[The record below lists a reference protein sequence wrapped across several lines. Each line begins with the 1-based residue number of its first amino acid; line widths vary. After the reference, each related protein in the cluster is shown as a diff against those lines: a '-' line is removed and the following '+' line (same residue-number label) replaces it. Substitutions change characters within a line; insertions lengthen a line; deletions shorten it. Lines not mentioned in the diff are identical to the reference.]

1 MTTQQLTRRR
11 SAELLHCLRRGDVWW
26 NTQYWCDV
34 VHAGLFCRSNL
45 TAVDASI
52 IHSDLI
58 LVVLKMLCLYANTC
72 GSIHWRQSQ
81 SMPQK
86 WEDET
91 VSVVVHIWHCF
102 QEVPWVKL
110 LASRKKKL
118 EASIRELWQWE
129 PERRDATFLVW
140 VPQWRRWSLG
150 GLVGSSPI

>member
-1 MTTQQLTRRR
+1 
-11 SAELLHCLRRGDVWW
+11 
-26 NTQYWCDV
+26 
-34 VHAGLFCRSNL
+34 
-45 TAVDASI
+45 
-52 IHSDLI
+52 
-58 LVVLKMLCLYANTC
+58 MLCLYAKQRTC

-118 EASIRELWQWE
+118 LASIRELWQGE
-129 PERRDATFLVW
+129 PERRDATFLVCEFLNDVVGW
-140 VPQWRRWSLG
+140 CAGWLVRLQYSWLYYVVIIGYTTISSMIIKNFCCIPKANYLFFERSDPQIL
-150 GLVGSSPI
+150 SSSARE